1 MKTNVICK
9 KFNSTG
15 ELSKYLEGQQVTNT
29 FNSVADEGSYSTSSY
44 YASWALT
51 NTYMEADNL
60 LLYGDRELQK
70 KIEDAGVKET
80 RTKLEHYANRRKVFS
95 SVVGFAANVP
105 AYLSGTPNS
114 MINVRQVRTKQ
125 KVLTFM
131 YNTSVRGSVSAERIV
146 RATAQL
152 VSAVLLIESSGVR
165 VNVYAGE
172 AFKENGEP
180 YVCWLCRVKDSGQK
194 LDTLKMSYPLAHPSM
209 LRRHWFRLLETT
221 EGVPE
226 RYASGYGKVIDS
238 EQEAQR
244 VLKAAN
250 INNIHRVLC
259 FSDIEGHTAEE
270 IAKMLVEGA
279 K

>member
-29 FNSVADEGSYSTSSY
+29 FKSVADGGSYSTSSS
-44 YASWALT
+44 YARWALT
-51 NTYMEADNL
+51 DSYDEADNL

-70 KIEDAGVKET
+70 KIEDAGVKEM

-131 YNTSVRGSVSAERIV
+131 YNTSVSASVSAERIV

-152 VSAVLLIESSGVR
+152 VSAVLLVEASGVR

-172 AFKENGEP
+172 AFKERGEP
-180 YVCWLCRVKDSGQK
+180 SVCWLCRVKDSGQK

-226 RYASGYGKVIDS
+226 RYTDGYGRVIDT
-238 EQEAQR
+238 EAEAQR

-250 INNIHRVLC
+250 INNIQRVLC
-259 FSDIEGHTAEE
+259 FSDIEDHTAEE
-270 IAKMLVEGA
+270 IEKMLVEGA

>member
-1 MKTNVICK
+1 MKTKVICK

-15 ELSKYLEGQQVTNT
+15 ELSKYLSDKKVTDT
-29 FNSVADEGSYSTSSY
+29 FKYAAESGSYSTENSY
-44 YASWALT
+44 KKWALT
-51 NTYMEADNL
+51 STYDEADNL
-60 LLYGDRELQK
+60 LLYGDKELQK
-70 KIEDAGVKET
+70 KIEEAGVKDM

-131 YNTSVRGSVSAERIV
+131 YNTSVRASTSAERIV

-152 VSAVLLIESSGVR
+152 VSAVLLVEASGVR

-172 AFKENGEP
+172 AFKEDGAP
-180 YVCWLCRVKDSGQK
+180 SVCWLCRVKDSGQK

-221 EGVPE
+221 EGVP
-226 RYASGYGKVIDS
+226 ASYTCGYGRVIDS
-238 EQEAQR
+238 EQEAMR

-250 INNIHRVLC
+250 INNIQRVLC
-259 FSDIEGHTAEE
+259 FSDIEGCTAEE

>member
-1 MKTNVICK
+1 MNLLVK

-15 ELSKYLEGQQVTNT
+15 ELSKYLEGQQVTKI
-29 FNSVADEGSYSTSSY
+29 FKSVADGGSYSTSSFY
-44 YASWALT
+44 SRWALT
-51 NTYMEADNL
+51 NTYEEADRL

-70 KIEDAGVKET
+70 KIEDAGVKEM

-131 YNTSVRGSVSAERIV
+131 YNTSVSASVSAERIV

-152 VSAVLLIESSGVR
+152 VSAVLLVEASGVR

-172 AFKENGEP
+172 AFKEDGEP
-180 YVCWLCRVKDSGQK
+180 SVCWLCRVKDSGQK
-194 LDTLKMSYPLAHPSM
+194 LDTLKMAYPLAHPSM

-221 EGVPE
+221 EGISE
-226 RYASGYGKVIDS
+226 KYTCGYGVPVD
-238 EQEAQR
+238 EEERAQKI
-244 VLKAAN
+244 LHEAN
-250 INNIHRVLC
+250 IHNMQRVLC
-259 FSDIEGHTAEE
+259 FSDIEGRTAEE